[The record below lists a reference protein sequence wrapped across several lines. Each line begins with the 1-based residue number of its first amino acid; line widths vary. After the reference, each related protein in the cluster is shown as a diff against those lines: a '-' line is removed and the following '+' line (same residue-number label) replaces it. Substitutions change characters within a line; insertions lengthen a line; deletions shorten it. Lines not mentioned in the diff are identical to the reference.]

1 MATCGQLRQPEA
13 LDTQGKTHHQKR
25 LICRQRR
32 KPVRMANSKSNQK
45 RREGFAIAQDPFRK
59 KQDQEQKRFLRRSHG
74 EDSRKPIAIRTNQ
87 AIQRARSRALKA
99 VYAKGELMIFVETS
113 NIPKSRHTPPPLDK
127 LKPTDK
133 PKRSN
138 RSAKP
143 SKKPRRKPHR
153 AATSP
158 KRN

>member
-1 MATCGQLRQPEA
+1 MPKIVGFFFVTSL
-13 LDTQGKTHHQKR
+13 
-25 LICRQRR
+25 
-32 KPVRMANSKSNQK
+32 AN
-45 RREGFAIAQDPFRK
+45 EFAIAHNAFWK
-59 KQDQEQKRFLRRSHG
+59 KQDQEQKRFLRRSQG
-74 EDSRKPIAIRTNQ
+74 EDSSKPIANRTNQ

-99 VYAKGELMIFVETS
+99 VYAKGELMIFVETP